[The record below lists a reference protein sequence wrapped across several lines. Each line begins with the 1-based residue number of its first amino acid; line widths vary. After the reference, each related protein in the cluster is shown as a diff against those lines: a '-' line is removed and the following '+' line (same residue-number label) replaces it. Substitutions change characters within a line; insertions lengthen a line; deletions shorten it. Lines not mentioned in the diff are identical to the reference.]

1 MFHWCQLLSH
11 VAAPLPPLVPHGMG
25 KGSRGAPVPRSILY
39 TLRSHC
45 SAACGCVYTACAHVY
60 DHAGSCGL
68 PPRELQLVYAGA
80 HAGTHTQLTGHCVA
94 MAITSTAFTLGLLGF
109 PPSLLHVSVDVLAVP
124 NSDDRCRRCQC
135 AWAKGSVVWWGRH
148 GSTSWAPQLTLHP
161 SLAVAGANVH
171 GQWVLW

>member
-1 MFHWCQLLSH
+1 M
-11 VAAPLPPLVPHGMG
+11 VAPLPPLVPNGMG

-60 DHAGSCGL
+60 DHADSCGL
-68 PPRELQLVYAGA
+68 PPRELQLVYTGA

-109 PPSLLHVSVDVLAVP
+109 PPISCLFFPPFNHPRKSGP
-124 NSDDRCRRCQC
+124 
-135 AWAKGSVVWWGRH
+135 GPGH
-148 GSTSWAPQLTLHP
+148 GSGPDP
-161 SLAVAGANVH
+161 FKGY
-171 GQWVLW
+171 